1 MRRMGECLHSPILLP
16 AELCGHSCVFVCSRI
31 WAVKLLGG
39 NTLFVPG
46 GFGGYLLI
54 MIVGILIS
62 GAAAIWVR
70 SSYSKYSKK
79 RSASGLTGA
88 QTARMILDRNGLSNV
103 KVEPVAGQLTD
114 HYDPR
119 TQVVRLSEDNF
130 RGSSIA
136 GVSVA
141 AHEVGHA
148 IQDASGYVPMKLRA
162 GIFPIVNISS
172 QFWPMAFIMAF
183 FVGGAA
189 SPLGSLLINVAIV
202 MFLGVLLFHV
212 VTFPADITPPTRPT
226 GLLTRYGILS
236 STEAGGTR
244 RVLTAAAFT
253 YIAAALTAVLTFL
266 YLLVVSRQ

>member
-1 MRRMGECLHSPILLP
+1 LLP
-16 AELCGHSCVFVCSRI
+16 V
-31 WAVKLLGG
+31 
-39 NTLFVPG
+39 

-54 MIVGILIS
+54 MVVGMLIS
-62 GAAAIWVR
+62 GAAALWVR
-70 SSYSKYSKK
+70 SSYSKFSKQ

-88 QTARMILDRNGLSNV
+88 QTARMILDRNGLSSV
-103 KVEPVAGQLTD
+103 RVEPVAGQLTD

-119 TQVVRLSEDNF
+119 SKVVRLSEDNYTKN
-130 RGSSIA
+130 SIA

-148 IQDASGYVPMKLRA
+148 IQDAQGYVPMKLRA
-162 GIFPIVNISS
+162 GIFPIVNFSS
-172 QFWPMAFIMAF
+172 QIWPMAFIMAF

-189 SPLGSLLINVAIV
+189 TQFGSFPVPLSVT
-202 MFLGVLLFHV
+202 MFLGVLAFHI
-212 VTFPADITPPTRPT
+212 VTLPVEINASTRAY

-236 STEAGGTR
+236 SSEAAGTR

-266 YLLVVSRQ
+266 YLLAVSRQ